1 MGANV
6 ASCILDESPILSL
19 SVKIAESIQDQVI
32 GNLKPH
38 SLNCEQWVVLKLV
51 ESGDAQR
58 PSQLSKIM
66 GISCPRITRII
77 DQLEQRGFIERAVGV
92 EDRRVFKI
100 LLTEKGEAIAKRAV
114 KIASLLPLID
124 ESDLTEKEKILF
136 DCFLENRQLL

>member
-1 MGANV
+1 MGAYV

-19 SVKIAESIQDQVI
+19 SVKIAESIQNQVS

-66 GISCPRITRII
+66 GISSPRITRII
-77 DQLEQRGFIERAVGV
+77 GQLEKRGFLERAVEM
-92 EDRRVFKI
+92 EDRRVFRI
-100 LLTEKGEAIAKRAV
+100 FLTKNGKAIAKQAV
-114 KIASLLPLID
+114 KISSLLPLID
-124 ESDLTEKEKILF
+124 ESTFTEKEKILF
-136 DCFLENRQLL
+136 NCFLENRQLL